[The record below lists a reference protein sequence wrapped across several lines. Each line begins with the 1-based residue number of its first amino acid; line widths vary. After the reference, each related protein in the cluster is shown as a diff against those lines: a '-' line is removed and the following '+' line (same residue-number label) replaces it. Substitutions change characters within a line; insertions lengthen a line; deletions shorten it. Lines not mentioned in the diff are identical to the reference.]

1 MASSTSFDILIVGA
15 GPSGMAAA
23 VAASACGRKV
33 GVVDD
38 NPSPGG
44 QIWRGEAR
52 KPSSREAAAWFDR
65 IRASKFDLLPMT
77 QVLAPLEP
85 GTLLA
90 DTGGAAVELRF
101 ERLILATGARE
112 LFLPFPGWTLP
123 NVMGAGGLQAMVK
136 AGLPIEG
143 KTVVVAG
150 SGPLLLAV
158 ASYLKRR
165 GAKIPIVA
173 EQVPLGRLT
182 RFGFGLWNDAAKLA
196 QAVSLRMSMGLIPF
210 RAGVWPI
217 AAEGDDRLE
226 SVTITNGRKSRRIPC
241 DYLACGFGLVPNIE
255 LASALGCA
263 ERDGFVSVDAS
274 QRTTTPNVFAAGEIT
289 GIGGLDLSLVEGEIA
304 GLCASGVEAEARFL
318 FAKRD
323 KARGFARRLT
333 KSFALRPELSQL
345 PRTDTI
351 VCRCEDVTHGALSAR
366 TSWVDAKLQTRCG
379 MGPCQG
385 RICGAATKVLYGWS
399 RTSIRPPI
407 FPAELGH
414 LASRATPGAPSP

>member
-1 MASSTSFDILIVGA
+1 MASSASFDVLIVGA

-23 VAASACGRKV
+23 VAASANGRKV

-85 GTLLA
+85 GALLA

-165 GAKIPIVA
+165 GAKIAIVA
-173 EQVPLGRLT
+173 EQVPFGRLT
-182 RFGFGLWNDAAKLA
+182 RFGLGLWNEGGKLA
-196 QAVSLRMSMGLIPF
+196 QAMSLRLSMGLIPF
-210 RAGVWPI
+210 RAGAWPV
-217 AAEGDDRLE
+217 AAEGEERLE
-226 SVTITNGRKSRRIPC
+226 SVTITNGRKTCSIRC

-255 LASALGCA
+255 LAAALGCA
-263 ERDGFVSVDAS
+263 EGDGFVSVDAS
-274 QRTTTPNVFAAGEIT
+274 QRTSTPNVFAAGELT
-289 GIGGLDLSLVEGEIA
+289 GIGGLDLSLIEGEIA
-304 GLCASGVEAEARFL
+304 GLCASGAEAEARFL
-318 FAKRD
+318 FPKRE
-323 KARGFARRLT
+323 KARRFARRLERA
-333 KSFALRPELSQL
+333 FALRPELSRL
-345 PRTDTI
+345 PDPNTI
-351 VCRCEDVTHGALSAR
+351 VCRCEDVSHGSLVSR

-414 LASRATPGAPSP
+414 LASRATSETPAP